1 MHGEPHVSVC
11 IRAHSR
17 TDALRSAIAS
27 ALSQTYT
34 DLEVVVSD
42 DSGRLASVVTAFDDP
57 RVRYHRNPE
66 PAGATANLTRV
77 VSLARAP
84 LVAILNDDDE
94 WLHGFLATAVGV
106 LDSHPDVG
114 VVFTDDYLE
123 ARGRRT
129 RRRLPY
135 RPGRHDRFLS
145 DLLEHSMPASTTVGR
160 RAVWTG
166 GDGSV
171 SIPPDTVG
179 MELVWLRAA
188 SGGWPFYYVDEPLGI
203 SRFNREQVSLS
214 DDELPTRQIATYGAF
229 RFEDPTCEELR
240 RARVAEFLLA
250 RAHVRLRRRRL
261 RDARADIA
269 RANATSPRALGL
281 RAAIALSGLRGLAIR
296 WGCSHPRALV
306 ALLELWRR
314 MRPPLLPKLAAGG
327 RDLPR

>member
-17 TDALRSAIAS
+17 VDELRSSIAS
-27 ALSQTYT
+27 ALRQTYR

-42 DSGRLASVVTAFDDP
+42 DSGLLRSVVEAFDDP
-57 RVRYHRNPE
+57 RVRYNRNPE

-94 WLHGFLATAVGV
+94 WQPGFLATAVGV

-166 GDGSV
+166 GGRPGSL
-171 SIPPDTVG
+171 PAPTPG
-179 MELVWLRAA
+179 P
-188 SGGWPFYYVDEPLGI
+188 GGL
-203 SRFNREQVSLS
+203 
-214 DDELPTRQIATYGAF
+214 
-229 RFEDPTCEELR
+229 
-240 RARVAEFLLA
+240 RVAA
-250 RAHVRLRRRRL
+250 
-261 RDARADIA
+261 
-269 RANATSPRALGL
+269 PG
-281 RAAIALSGLRGLAIR
+281 
-296 WGCSHPRALV
+296 
-306 ALLELWRR
+306 
-314 MRPPLLPKLAAGG
+314 GG
-327 RDLPR
+327 RPL